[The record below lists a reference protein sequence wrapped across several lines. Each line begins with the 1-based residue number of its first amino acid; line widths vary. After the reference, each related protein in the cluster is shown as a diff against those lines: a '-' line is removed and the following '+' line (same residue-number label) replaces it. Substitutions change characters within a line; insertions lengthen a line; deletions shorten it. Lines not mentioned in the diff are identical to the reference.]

1 MSRKGVSYIV
11 TVILVTFLVILIALV
26 VSGKLWEYVQGFMT
40 KRAVQVTVTVY
51 SSGLVRVELR
61 NVGWGVD
68 VSSVEINVEVN
79 GQAIPC
85 DLSWSPPLPL
95 KPGRE
100 TIGVGYINAHL
111 TPASPYSGHIT
122 VYYSDGARD
131 TLTFSGTV
139 VGS

>member
-51 SSGLVRVELR
+51 SNGLIKVELR

-68 VSSVEINVEVN
+68 ISDVEINVEIN
-79 GQAIPC
+79 GQTTTC

-100 TIGVGYINAHL
+100 SIGVGYINTVLA
-111 TPASPYSGHIT
+111 PAVPYKGTLT

-139 VGS
+139 LGS